1 MIVTVRD
8 PDILSNL
15 DPQKLTSYLQAQGWY
30 QESHVGNKESV
41 WIKTTDF
48 GEEFDITL
56 PLNPRVRSYV
66 LQIAEILSILEKVE
80 GRSQLDILSDLITSV
95 PNTEIQG
102 IVIRLTE
109 NHLGNVTIIGF
120 VVGKPRQI
128 HLCLS
133 ASEYNLARTAYHQ
146 RLPVVCTGDLIK
158 ENDTFLLKKT
168 TSFALYDTLTERT
181 VKVEMGS

>member
-15 DPQKLTSYLQAQGWY
+15 DPQILTSYLQAKGWKK
-30 QESHVGNKESV
+30 ESQVDNKESV
-41 WIKTTDF
+41 WIKTTDS

-56 PLNPRVRSYV
+56 PLNPGIRSYA
-66 LQIAEILSILEKVE
+66 LRMAEILAILEKVE
-80 GRSQLDILSDLITSV
+80 VRSQLDILSDLITKI

-102 IVIRLTE
+102 LVIKLAER
-109 NHLGNVTIIGF
+109 NHPGNVTIIGF

-128 HLCLS
+128 NLS
-133 ASEYNLARTAYHQ
+133 LSESEYNQARTAYHQ

-158 ENDTFLLKKT
+158 ENDAFVLKKI
-168 TSFALYDTLTERT
+168 TSFALYNTLTERAA
-181 VKVEMGS
+181 V

>member
-8 PDILSNL
+8 PNILSNL

-30 QESHVGNKESV
+30 QESQVGNKESV

-56 PLNPRVRSYV
+56 PLNPGIRSYA
-66 LQIAEILSILEKVE
+66 LRMAEILSILEKVE
-80 GRSQLDILSDLITSV
+80 VRSQLEILSDLITTI

-109 NHLGNVTIIGF
+109 RNHPGNVTIIGF
-120 VVGKPRQI
+120 VVSKPRQI
-128 HLCLS
+128 HLFLS
-133 ASEYNLARTAYHQ
+133 ESEYNLALSAYHQ
-146 RLPVVCTGDLIK
+146 RLPVVCSGDLIK
-158 ENDTFLLKKT
+158 ENDTFVLKKT
-168 TSFALYDTLTERT
+168 TSFALDDTLTERAA
-181 VKVEMGS
+181 V

>member
-15 DPQKLTSYLQAQGWY
+15 DPQKLTSYLQAQEWRK
-30 QESHVGNKESV
+30 ESQIGNKESV

-48 GEEFDITL
+48 SEEFDVTL
-56 PLNPRVRSYV
+56 PLNPGVRSYA
-66 LQIAEILSILEKVE
+66 LQMAEILSILEKVE
-80 GRSQLDILSDLITSV
+80 GRSQLDILSDLITIV

-102 IVIRLTE
+102 MVIRLTE
-109 NHLGNVTIIGF
+109 RNHPGNVTIIRF

-128 HLCLS
+128 HLSLS
-133 ASEYNLARTAYHQ
+133 ESEYNLARTAYHQ

-158 ENDTFLLKKT
+158 ENDTFVLKKT
-168 TSFALYDTLTERT
+168 TSFALYDTLTERAA
-181 VKVEMGS
+181 V

>member
-15 DPQKLTSYLQAQGWY
+15 DPQQLTTYLQARGWQ
-30 QESHVGNKESV
+30 QESKIGNSETV
-41 WIKTTDF
+41 WVISTAR

-56 PLNPRVRSYV
+56 PLNSKTRFFALRM
-66 LQIAEILSILEKVE
+66 AEILSTLEKVE
-80 GRSQLDILSDLITSV
+80 GRSQLDILSDLITTV

-102 IVIRLTE
+102 MVIRLAE
-109 NHLGNVTIIGF
+109 RNHPGNVTIIGF

-128 HLCLS
+128 HLSLS
-133 ASEYNLARTAYHQ
+133 ESEFNLARTAYHQ

-158 ENDTFLLKKT
+158 ENDIFVLKRT
-168 TSFALYDTLTERT
+168 SSFALYDTLTERAA
-181 VKVEMGS
+181 V